1 MRHIFM
7 TTIVEI
13 NVRVVATV
21 QLWLFAVLGSK
32 TAIIIT
38 FRLVIC
44 KLKKDDECIPNSSI
58 SGENWAKLL
67 STVEYAHAIS
77 VNASTK
83 LTPFDIDTRRKLSNL
98 IAHEY
103 KDYRPRRQRAAK

>member
-1 MRHIFM
+1 M

-32 TAIIIT
+32 TAIITT

-58 SGENWAKLL
+58 S
-67 STVEYAHAIS
+67 
-77 VNASTK
+77 
-83 LTPFDIDTRRKLSNL
+83 
-98 IAHEY
+98 
-103 KDYRPRRQRAAK
+103 